1 MLRDLEAGQDV
12 EAAQIVGDML
22 KRVRE
27 TGRNAPLLMAA
38 NVHLQA
44 YQVLRHS

>member
-22 KRVRE
+22 RRVRE

-44 YQVLRHS
+44 YQVVRHS